1 MLSILSQLRQL
12 HHTEDDHDNKSKDE
26 DADDAFKQDGT
37 LAIYSG
43 LNLFAKMDEEELVID
58 SPEQEPVE
66 DEDLEDVD
74 DNLRLGQS
82 AAPRPVKD
90 RDINR
95 EQVRLCSLKCFSCAL
110 SASLL
115 ISP

>member
-26 DADDAFKQDGT
+26 DADDAT

-43 LNLFAKMDEEELVID
+43 LNLFDKMDEEELVID

-95 EQVRLCSLKCFSCAL
+95 EQVRLCSSKCFSCAL